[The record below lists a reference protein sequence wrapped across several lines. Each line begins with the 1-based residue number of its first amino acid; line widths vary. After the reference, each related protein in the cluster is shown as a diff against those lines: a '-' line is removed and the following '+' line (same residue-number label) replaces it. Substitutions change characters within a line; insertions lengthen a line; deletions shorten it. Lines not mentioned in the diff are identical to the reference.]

1 MPEGTAA
8 PTTTQTSKGSNV
20 LILTRRMGESV
31 CIGDQVVVTVLAVK
45 GAQVRLGISAPRE
58 VTVDRQ
64 EVHERKLAQ
73 GRSRG
78 RGDSLAESPLEPLG
92 AAGLAEP

>member
-1 MPEGTAA
+1 
-8 PTTTQTSKGSNV
+8 V

-31 CIGDQVVVTVLAVK
+31 CIGDQVTVTVLAVK
-45 GAQVRLGISAPRE
+45 GAQVRLGINAPRE

-73 GRSRG
+73 GRSRP
-78 RGDSLAESPLEPLG
+78 RSDSLSESPLEPLG